1 MYIQDYDDDDCF
13 DLYKKTDL
21 DIILTELISLNN
33 LNECDY
39 LKIVKNDYEDSKI
52 TLNNY
57 LQNDIKNNLCQ
68 KCNNIIKHLNLSY

>member
-1 MYIQDYDDDDCF
+1 MYIQDYDDDCF

-33 LNECDY
+33 LNECDN
-39 LKIVKNDYEDSKI
+39 LKIVKNDYVDSKI